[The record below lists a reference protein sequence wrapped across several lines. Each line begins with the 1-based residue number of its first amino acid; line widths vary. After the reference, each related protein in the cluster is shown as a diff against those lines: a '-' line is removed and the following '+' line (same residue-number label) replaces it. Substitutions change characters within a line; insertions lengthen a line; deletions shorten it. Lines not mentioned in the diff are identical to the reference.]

1 MKTSGNIACRGRST
15 RTLPRFQWLLLLAA
29 GVLFINPGCEK
40 RFDEYY
46 RVPDD
51 LIGTILDVLEEEGN
65 YTQFIRAVELVD
77 FADVLGR
84 TGNFTVFAPDD
95 AAFAGFFN
103 ESGYTS
109 LEEIPEEELKG
120 IVFYHIVFWAYSKFM
135 LMYGLN
141 IQDEDIEYSAENFK
155 QPTRYTPP
163 RTIEFDTLG
172 RRFTVHHETKYI
184 PVYTTEFF
192 DEMDLDGI
200 SDYNLLYPGSDFSGF
215 HVDRATITDF
225 DVPAQNG
232 WIHRIDRVLIP
243 PPNHDDI
250 LEQHSQYSM
259 FRKLLERN
267 TFYQY
272 SSSYTTSQDN
282 EGDVNEDG
290 ILDSLFL
297 KMNSIFPADASPDV
311 ENVAGAGFQNV
322 LTLFAPTDN
331 ALEQFLLTH
340 TSGYGSMESIGDWW
354 LDWYLSHYVGL
365 NYWPSG
371 FSGLTEEWEWD
382 LTTTLVDCDVA
393 EGDIEMLQM
402 ASNGPFC
409 GINKYF
415 LPRIFESVAQP
426 IMGNSE
432 YEWFQDMLVF
442 YLVEKLLTEENLEF
456 TIFAP
461 TNAAIRAAGY
471 SFRDGLG
478 GYGLYHSSNPLD
490 PVSHRVAKDIV
501 STHLLFGE
509 FYPDDF
515 EEGTF
520 IETSQNTYI
529 GVDPNGIFAGGDL
542 IPSHMEGPEEVSGK
556 GLLYR
561 VDRMMVS
568 PYHSI
573 FEIISTTGTNPQYRE
588 FYKLCYE
595 SGLIVLD
602 EEQAPQ
608 SLGNISTG
616 TYYSCFIPTNQAIL
630 DGRADGSI
638 PADPD
643 SLQQFLRYHFVEG
656 VVFDD
661 GKKSGTFNT
670 TRIDEVSGYLFNTIE
685 ISNQKYDLEIMDN
698 MGNTRSVI
706 TANRMAEDGVIHQI
720 DNCLIFNSMK

>member
-1 MKTSGNIACRGRST
+1 MITSGYHTGNVKSAGTAT
-15 RTLPRFQWLLLLAA
+15 RFLRVLLLAA
-29 GVLFINPGCEK
+29 VALLFNRGCEK

-46 RVPDD
+46 RLPDD

-77 FADVLGR
+77 FADVLGK

-95 AAFAGFFN
+95 AAFAEFFN
-103 ESGYTS
+103 ESGYFS
-109 LEEIPEEELKG
+109 LEDIPEEELKG
-120 IVFYHIVFWAYSKFM
+120 IVFYHIIFWAYSKFM
-135 LMYGLN
+135 LLYGLN
-141 IQDEDIEYSAENFK
+141 IQDADIVYSAENFK

-163 RTIEFDTLG
+163 RTIEYDTLG

-184 PVYTTEFF
+184 PVYSTELF
-192 DEMDLDGI
+192 EELDLDGA
-200 SDYNLLYPGSDFSGF
+200 SNYNLLYPGSEFSGF
-215 HVDRATITDF
+215 HVDRARVTEF

-232 WIHRIDRVLIP
+232 WIHRIDRVLVP
-243 PPNHDDI
+243 PPNHNEL
-250 LEQHSQYSM
+250 LEQNSQYSM
-259 FRKLLERN
+259 FRKLLERK

-297 KMNSIFPADASPDV
+297 KMNSIFPAGASPDL

-331 ALEQFLLTH
+331 ALEEFLLTH
-340 TSGYGSMESIGDWW
+340 TTGYGSMESIGDWW

-365 NYWPSG
+365 NYWPSQY
-371 FSGLTEEWEWD
+371 SVLTGEWEWS
-382 LTTTLVDCDVA
+382 LTGTLVDCNVA
-393 EGDIEMLQM
+393 EGDIELLQM

-426 IMGNSE
+426 IMGSSE

-442 YLVEKLLTEENLEF
+442 YLVEKLLTRENLEF
-456 TIFAP
+456 TLIAP
-461 TNAAIRAAGY
+461 TNAAIQAAGY
-471 SFRDGLG
+471 SFREGLG

-501 STHLLFGE
+501 STHVLFGE
-509 FYPDDF
+509 FFPEDF

-529 GVDPNGIFAGGDL
+529 GVDQDGIYAGGDL
-542 IPSHMEGPEEVSGK
+542 TLSHMDGPEEVPGR

-561 VDRMMVS
+561 ADRMLVS

-588 FYKLCYE
+588 FYKLCFE

-602 EEQAPQ
+602 EDQAPQ

-616 TYYSCFIPTNQAIL
+616 TYYSCFIPTNQVIL
-630 DGRADGSI
+630 DGRADGTI

-643 SLQQFLRYHFVEG
+643 SLEQFLRYHFVEG

-670 TRIDEVSGYLFNTIE
+670 TRIDEVSGYLFNTIG
-685 ISNQKYDLEIMDN
+685 ISNQKHDLKIMDN
-698 MGNTRSVI
+698 TGNTRSVI

-720 DNCLIFNSMK
+720 DGCLIFNQVK